1 MLSSKNPLVRVK
13 KYHGS
18 MSADSSVEAC
28 SRLSYS
34 GEGAKAKGARKVG
47 RAGKKGGKKKGIESL

>member
-1 MLSSKNPLVRVK
+1 MRVK

-34 GEGAKAKGARKVG
+34 GEGAEAKGARKVG
-47 RAGKKGGKKKGIESL
+47 RAGKKDGKKKGIESL